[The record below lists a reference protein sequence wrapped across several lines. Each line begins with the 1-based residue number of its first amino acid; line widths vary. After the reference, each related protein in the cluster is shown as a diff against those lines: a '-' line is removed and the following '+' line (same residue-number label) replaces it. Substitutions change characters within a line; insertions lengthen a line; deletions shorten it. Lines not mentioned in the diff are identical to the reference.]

1 MTIVLVLVML
11 LLALPWAGAAV
22 AGRLAAVLPPRW
34 ACWSLTAAALLL
46 AGGTISA
53 LVGLF
58 HVPFLASLE
67 HLPVSRVLAEWPAAV
82 PFAGAAGAAMLAQLV
97 LLVRQWGRHRSL
109 LKRAWLATEGST
121 ADGDLLLVPGADVD
135 AFALPAYRGR
145 EGRVVMTAGMARALK
160 PGERDVL
167 VAHERAHLAG
177 RHHLLS
183 AAVDLAAMVHPAIGR
198 LRGALGFH
206 LERWAD
212 EDAAAVVGNRKTAA
226 AAIARAA
233 LKGPSGTR
241 ADGYPLLSATSGP
254 VPQRVQALLLP
265 EPVAPQGGVRRAGAL
280 AMAVL
285 VAAVAVGSLWLAYG
299 LHEYVE
305 YASRQLLGTSSGCS
319 GLWGTLEDLMGSGTG

>member
-1 MTIVLVLVML
+1 MTIVLVLVAL

-22 AGRLAAVLPPRW
+22 AGRLTEVLPPRW
-34 ACWSLTAAALLL
+34 ACWSLAAAALLL
-46 AGGTISA
+46 AGGTLSA

-67 HLPVSRVLAEWPAAV
+67 RLPISRVLAEWPAAV
-82 PFAGAAGAAMLAQLV
+82 PIACAAGAGMLVQLA
-97 LLVRQWGRHRSL
+97 LLVRQWIRHRSL
-109 LKRAWLATEGST
+109 LKRAWSATEGST
-121 ADGDLLLVPGADVD
+121 GEGDLLVVPGREVD

-145 EGRVVMTAGMARALK
+145 PGRVVVTSGMMRTLK
-160 PGERDVL
+160 PAEREVL
-167 VAHERAHLAG
+167 LAHERAHLAG

-183 AAVDLAAMVHPAIGR
+183 AVVDLAAMVHPAIGR

-212 EDAAAVVGNRKTAA
+212 EDAAAIVGNRKTAA

-233 LKGPSGTR
+233 LTGSSGSR

-254 VPQRVQALLLP
+254 VPQRVRALLLP
-265 EPVAPQGGVRRAGAL
+265 EPVAPQGGMRQAGAL
-280 AMAVL
+280 AMGVL
-285 VAAVAVGSLWLAYG
+285 VLAVAIGSLTLAYG

-305 YASRQLLGTSSGCS
+305 YASRRLLGTPSGCS
-319 GLWGTLEDLMGSGTG
+319 GLWGALEGLLGSGTG